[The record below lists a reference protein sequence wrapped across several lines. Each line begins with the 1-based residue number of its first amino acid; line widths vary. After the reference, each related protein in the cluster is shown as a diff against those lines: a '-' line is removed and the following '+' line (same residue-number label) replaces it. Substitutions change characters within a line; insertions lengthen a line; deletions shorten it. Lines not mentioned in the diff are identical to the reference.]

1 MNNNA
6 VVFINVTQ
14 NIITGNRMT
23 TFGHDVFLLQAF
35 FGQFKNLFRID
46 LFFFLRFFLFRFFLV
61 AVPEGRT
68 SGISSSC
75 WFAFSQLVLVRFSQ
89 SNGFAAD
96 SGQ

>member
-46 LFFFLRFFLFRFFLV
+46 LFFFLRLFFFLL
-61 AVPEGRT
+61 
-68 SGISSSC
+68 
-75 WFAFSQLVLVRFSQ
+75 FSQLVLVRFSQ

>member
-46 LFFFLRFFLFRFFLV
+46 LFFFLRFFFFRFFLV
-61 AVPEGRT
+61 AVPEGERQVFLPVA
-68 SGISSSC
+68 GLL
-75 WFAFSQLVLVRFSQ
+75 FSQLVFVRFSQ

-96 SGQ
+96 GGQ